1 MLEWTVP
8 VALLVALAVLF
19 FLQAPLLGTGPLW
32 LKKVWTRVIRLVKC
46 GDVRAWNWTG
56 NRARIVYRQPPTGS
70 G

>member
-46 GDVRAWNWTG
+46 GDVRAWNWTE
-56 NRARIVYRQPPTGS
+56 I
-70 G
+70 